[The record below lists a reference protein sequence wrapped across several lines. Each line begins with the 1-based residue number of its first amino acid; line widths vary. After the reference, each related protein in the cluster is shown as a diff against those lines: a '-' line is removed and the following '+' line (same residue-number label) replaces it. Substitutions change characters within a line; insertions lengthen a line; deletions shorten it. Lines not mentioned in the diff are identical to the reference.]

1 MASASKRTLRLE
13 LDLLA
18 DERGGVMVNYQEL
31 AEKAL
36 ADSNSRAET
45 RTVSPLPPQPKSMR
59 EDDQFLPSFRRKK
72 ASWNIPDF
80 RALAD
85 GYEEDSFID
94 DSEMFEESIPDSLKY
109 VGYRI
114 RSYASDHSDTES
126 ESPSQTLSGYSSLSE
141 SNSDAS
147 VIELVEPQPPKA
159 SVAKAKP
166 KPLKAKEKPKK
177 NSPQKEWSQF
187 LKRLGQNESMEI
199 ICLDRKTP
207 VGRPRPSAAASP
219 SSPSLPLPAKQR
231 HPSPRRPRSP
241 PPALPLSA
249 MVLATPTK
257 RSREQA
263 GAKAERA
270 LVSPRAIIMVDLCNS
285 PKGKRNPLDE
295 AAATSPVRSPPASD
309 GAVAAACPPAPDPPP
324 EGPLLR
330 VSERGS
336 WSPDSAFASS
346 STDVSPSVPASPPD
360 GLAKPASVKHTG
372 TGKRTGG
379 SASSAK
385 AANKASSGKRVHN
398 VEHLKRSKQ
407 PQLSPTVVALLD
419 EAITK
424 HSADVKREKQDDIL
438 LKLGEA
444 CRELPAI
451 DRMFVYD
458 KMAVHWGISPKK
470 ISRRLSRLR
479 ATSDKQPVKNSLS
492 RLNALLVAESKED
505 VSNENAAALSPKI
518 RALSESPDLNIDS
531 GSSNALTIRS
541 PHAFSPPPPPP
552 PRLARWSGSE
562 RCS

>member
-1 MASASKRTLRLE
+1 
-13 LDLLA
+13 
-18 DERGGVMVNYQEL
+18 
-31 AEKAL
+31 
-36 ADSNSRAET
+36 
-45 RTVSPLPPQPKSMR
+45 
-59 EDDQFLPSFRRKK
+59 
-72 ASWNIPDF
+72 
-80 RALAD
+80 
-85 GYEEDSFID
+85 
-94 DSEMFEESIPDSLKY
+94 MFEESIPDSLKY

-126 ESPSQTLSGYSSLSE
+126 ESPSQTVSGYSSFSE

-159 SVAKAKP
+159 RVAKAKP
-166 KPLKAKEKPKK
+166 KPVKAKEKPKK

-207 VGRPRPSAAASP
+207 VGRPRPS
-219 SSPSLPLPAKQR
+219 LPLPAKQR

-249 MVLATPTK
+249 MALATPTK
-257 RSREQA
+257 RSRDQA

-285 PKGKRNPLDE
+285 PKGKRNPPDE

-309 GAVAAACPPAPDPPP
+309 GASAAACPPAP

-330 VSERGS
+330 VAEHGS
-336 WSPDSAFASS
+336 WSPVSAFASS
-346 STDVSPSVPASPPD
+346 STDVSQSVPASPP
-360 GLAKPASVKHTG
+360 SVKHTG

-385 AANKASSGKRVHN
+385 AANEASSAKRVHN

-407 PQLSPTVVALLD
+407 PRLSPTVVALLD

-424 HSADVKREKQDDIL
+424 HSADVKREKQDEML

-451 DRMFVYD
+451 DRMFVYK

-518 RALSESPDLNIDS
+518 FSYFSPSSSQTPSLLGFLNVSLALHKDFRQAAETASLSIVNNLPRARLILVDLRGFTCDFCSVSPLDSVDSDSESEKMTFFL
-531 GSSNALTIRS
+531 
-541 PHAFSPPPPPP
+541 H
-552 PRLARWSGSE
+552 RLCFRKT
-562 RCS
+562 